1 MELVATY
8 PILYRSHQYEVGDSL
23 PADDESMVQAWL
35 DAGTAV
41 WSEGKQEKAKATP
54 ATATAGLAGES
65 KNGETPENVV
75 GRVPKTPTRSKGA
88 KRMVRKSFKEV
99 MKDDVNNTFMNV
111 DEFADMHTVDGKE
124 IPVLVDDNEIIERE
138 KKMKSNMDGVYV
150 KQKLIYVKADDFGSL
165 PAIGRQIVFD
175 GKRYMVTD
183 STDEGGVYTITI
195 EANRTK

>member
-8 PILYRSHQYEVGDSL
+8 PILYRLHQYEVGDSL

-65 KNGETPENVV
+65 KNGEPPENVV

-88 KRMVRKSFKEV
+88 KK
-99 MKDDVNNTFMNV
+99 N
-111 DEFADMHTVDGKE
+111 G
-124 IPVLVDDNEIIERE
+124 
-138 KKMKSNMDGVYV
+138 
-150 KQKLIYVKADDFGSL
+150 
-165 PAIGRQIVFD
+165 
-175 GKRYMVTD
+175 
-183 STDEGGVYTITI
+183 
-195 EANRTK
+195 

>member
-8 PILYRSHQYEVGDSL
+8 PILYRPHQYKVGDSL

-88 KRMVRKSFKEV
+88 KK
-99 MKDDVNNTFMNV
+99 N
-111 DEFADMHTVDGKE
+111 G
-124 IPVLVDDNEIIERE
+124 
-138 KKMKSNMDGVYV
+138 
-150 KQKLIYVKADDFGSL
+150 
-165 PAIGRQIVFD
+165 
-175 GKRYMVTD
+175 
-183 STDEGGVYTITI
+183 
-195 EANRTK
+195 

>member
-1 MELVATY
+1 MKLVATY

-23 PADDESMVQAWL
+23 PA

-88 KRMVRKSFKEV
+88 KK
-99 MKDDVNNTFMNV
+99 N
-111 DEFADMHTVDGKE
+111 G
-124 IPVLVDDNEIIERE
+124 
-138 KKMKSNMDGVYV
+138 
-150 KQKLIYVKADDFGSL
+150 
-165 PAIGRQIVFD
+165 
-175 GKRYMVTD
+175 
-183 STDEGGVYTITI
+183 
-195 EANRTK
+195 

>member
-8 PILYRSHQYEVGDSL
+8 PILYRSHQREVGDSL

-88 KRMVRKSFKEV
+88 KK
-99 MKDDVNNTFMNV
+99 N
-111 DEFADMHTVDGKE
+111 G
-124 IPVLVDDNEIIERE
+124 
-138 KKMKSNMDGVYV
+138 
-150 KQKLIYVKADDFGSL
+150 
-165 PAIGRQIVFD
+165 
-175 GKRYMVTD
+175 
-183 STDEGGVYTITI
+183 
-195 EANRTK
+195 

>member
-75 GRVPKTPTRSKGA
+75 GRVPKTPEVKGR

-183 STDEGGVYTITI
+183 STDEGGVYTITM

>member
-8 PILYRSHQYEVGDSL
+8 PILYRSHQYEDGDSL

-88 KRMVRKSFKEV
+88 KK
-99 MKDDVNNTFMNV
+99 N
-111 DEFADMHTVDGKE
+111 G
-124 IPVLVDDNEIIERE
+124 
-138 KKMKSNMDGVYV
+138 
-150 KQKLIYVKADDFGSL
+150 
-165 PAIGRQIVFD
+165 
-175 GKRYMVTD
+175 
-183 STDEGGVYTITI
+183 
-195 EANRTK
+195 

>member
-8 PILYRSHQYEVGDSL
+8 PNLYRSHQYEVGDSL

-88 KRMVRKSFKEV
+88 KK
-99 MKDDVNNTFMNV
+99 N
-111 DEFADMHTVDGKE
+111 G
-124 IPVLVDDNEIIERE
+124 
-138 KKMKSNMDGVYV
+138 
-150 KQKLIYVKADDFGSL
+150 
-165 PAIGRQIVFD
+165 
-175 GKRYMVTD
+175 
-183 STDEGGVYTITI
+183 
-195 EANRTK
+195 

>member
-8 PILYRSHQYEVGDSL
+8 PILYRSRQYEVGDSL

-88 KRMVRKSFKEV
+88 KK
-99 MKDDVNNTFMNV
+99 N
-111 DEFADMHTVDGKE
+111 G
-124 IPVLVDDNEIIERE
+124 
-138 KKMKSNMDGVYV
+138 
-150 KQKLIYVKADDFGSL
+150 
-165 PAIGRQIVFD
+165 
-175 GKRYMVTD
+175 
-183 STDEGGVYTITI
+183 
-195 EANRTK
+195 